1 MFIVALFIIA
11 QTQMQPRYP
20 PIDEWIN
27 KLQYIQT
34 MEYYLILK
42 GDKLSDHEKTGRKF
56 KSILISEK
64 SQAEVAT
71 YSLIPTTLHSEKA
84 KL

>member
-1 MFIVALFIIA
+1 MLIVALFIIA
-11 QTQMQPRYP
+11 QTQKQPRYP

-42 GDKLSDHEKTGRKF
+42 VDKPSDHEKTGRKF
-56 KSILISEK
+56 KSILTSEK

-71 YSLIPTTLHSEKA
+71 YSLIPTMLPF
-84 KL
+84 